1 MSLVRAAVLEPGAR
15 EVVVREVRTPDVLAP
30 GLVRVEVRA
39 SGVCHSD
46 LHVVDGDW
54 PAEEPLVLGH
64 EGAGV
69 VTEVGAGVLDV
80 AVGDH
85 VVLSWF
91 APCRRCADC
100 AQGRAWTCSR
110 TRSLDNRLPDGSSPL
125 TAADGSPLAPFLGL
139 GAFASEVVVAESA
152 VVAVPREVPFEV
164 AALIGC
170 SVAPGVGAVVNT
182 AGVRAG
188 QSAVVVGCGGVG
200 LSVVM
205 GLHLVGAAPVVA
217 VDLSEERLATAQ
229 RFGAAHVLRGDVE
242 DLPARVRELTGRG
255 AEFAFECIGRPATI
269 EALPDLVAPGG
280 AAVLVGMTSYDA
292 TVRIRPFDL
301 ADAGKRILGC
311 NYGSSVAQVDFP
323 RLARAFLAGTLP
335 LGDLVGRTV
344 ALDEVGSALDD
355 LRAAR
360 GLRTVVLHG

>member
-1 MSLVRAAVLEPGAR
+1 MSVVRAAVLEPGAAG
-15 EVVVREVRTPDVLAP
+15 VVVREVRTPDALAP
-30 GLVRVEVRA
+30 GQVRVAVRA

-69 VTEVGAGVLDV
+69 VTETGAGVLDLE
-80 AVGDH
+80 VGDH

-100 AQGRAWTCSR
+100 AQGRPWTCSR
-110 TRSLDNRLPDGSSPL
+110 TRSLENRLPDGSVPSTDLDANPV
-125 TAADGSPLAPFLGL
+125 APFLGL
-139 GAFASEVVVAESA
+139 GAFASEVVVGESA
-152 VVAVPREVPFEV
+152 VVRVPREVPFEV

-170 SVAPGVGAVVNT
+170 SVATGVGAVVNT

-200 LSVVM
+200 LAAVM
-205 GLHLVGAAPVVA
+205 GLHLVGAGPVIA
-217 VDLSEERLATAQ
+217 VDLSDERLATAG
-229 RFGAAHVLRGDVE
+229 RFGAQHLVRGDVE
-242 DLPARVRELTGRG
+242 DLPAAVRELTGRG
-255 AEFAFECIGRPATI
+255 AEFAFECIGRASTI
-269 EALPDLVAPGG
+269 EGLPDLVAPGG
-280 AAVLVGMTSYDA
+280 AAVLVGMTAYDT
-292 TVRIRPFDL
+292 TVRLRPFDL

-311 NYGSSVAQVDFP
+311 NYGSSIAQVDFP
-323 RLARAFLAGTLP
+323 RLARAHLAGALP

-344 ALDEVGSALDD
+344 ALDEIGSALDD

-360 GLRTVVLHG
+360 GLRTVVVHD

>member
-1 MSLVRAAVLEPGAR
+1 
-15 EVVVREVRTPDVLAP
+15 
-30 GLVRVEVRA
+30 
-39 SGVCHSD
+39 
-46 LHVVDGDW
+46 
-54 PAEEPLVLGH
+54 
-64 EGAGV
+64 
-69 VTEVGAGVLDV
+69 
-80 AVGDH
+80 
-85 VVLSWF
+85 
-91 APCRRCADC
+91 
-100 AQGRAWTCSR
+100 
-110 TRSLDNRLPDGSSPL
+110 LPDGSSPL
-125 TAADGSPLAPFLGL
+125 TAADGSALAPFLGL

-152 VVAVPREVPFEV
+152 VVAIPREVPFEV

-170 SVAPGVGAVVNT
+170 SVATGVGAVVNT

-205 GLHLVGAAPVVA
+205 GLRLVGAAPVVA
-217 VDLSEERLATAQ
+217 VDLSEERLATAR
-229 RFGAAHVLRGDVE
+229 RFGAAHVLRGDAP
-242 DLPARVRELTGRG
+242 DLAERVRELTGRG
-255 AEFAFECIGRPATI
+255 AEFAFECIGRAATI

-323 RLARAFLAGTLP
+323 RLARAHLAGTLP

-344 ALDEVGSALDD
+344 GLDEVGSALDD